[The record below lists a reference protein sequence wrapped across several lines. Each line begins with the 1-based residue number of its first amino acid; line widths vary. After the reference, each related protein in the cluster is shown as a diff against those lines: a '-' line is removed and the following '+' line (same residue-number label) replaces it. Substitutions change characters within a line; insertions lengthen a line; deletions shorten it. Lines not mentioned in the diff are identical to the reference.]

1 MLWIVRKIFQRLLLG
16 CNWIL
21 FDFITTYSVS
31 VSLYSGLTSL
41 FQLTFILF
49 TFTLPRSALY
59 IFCSIRVF
67 FTDTDDS
74 QGSRGREGTIFYLTL
89 PLSPAH
95 EHWDIYLQLCMWDD
109 YYALLIATL
118 VFTRLL
124 LDEIYHFIK
133 LPFQWLM
140 DDTRLVCLL
149 DELILGFCYSDLK
162 SETGGFELASAITL
176 VLQAKR
182 LTKYASHILWER

>member
-31 VSLYSGLTSL
+31 VSLYSALTSL

-109 YYALLIATL
+109 YNVIFNRNVYVYQTAPDCYAMR
-118 VFTRLL
+118 FTTVSN
-124 LDEIYHFIK
+124 YH
-133 LPFQWLM
+133 LSDWLM
-140 DDTRLVCLL
+140 MQCLFVYL
-149 DELILGFCYSDLK
+149 MNWY
-162 SETGGFELASAITL
+162 
-176 VLQAKR
+176 
-182 LTKYASHILWER
+182 